1 MDQHWLERIHII
13 RIPLLGLWEWWYF
26 DEAIKCDGQTTR
38 PLCSVTGHKLGPLIA
53 NRCGVILMGT
63 GLSVE
68 DLGFE
73 SPLCVGTNSQS
84 TQLAKT
90 WGLHLD
96 PVVGVCK
103 GTFLGKLVASL
114 YAVLSWA
121 CVHYRWQCVSLEE
134 KAYPGRHLV
143 LSP

>member
-1 MDQHWLERIHII
+1 
-13 RIPLLGLWEWWYF
+13 
-26 DEAIKCDGQTTR
+26 
-38 PLCSVTGHKLGPLIA
+38 
-53 NRCGVILMGT
+53 MGT

-84 TQLAKT
+84 TLLAET
-90 WGLHLD
+90 WGLRLD

-121 CVHYRWQCVSLEE
+121 CVHYRWRCVSLEE
-134 KAYPGRHLV
+134 KTHLGRHLV
-143 LSP
+143 VTPTNSRIEYS

>member
-1 MDQHWLERIHII
+1 
-13 RIPLLGLWEWWYF
+13 
-26 DEAIKCDGQTTR
+26 
-38 PLCSVTGHKLGPLIA
+38 
-53 NRCGVILMGT
+53 MGA
-63 GLSVE
+63 GLSAE

-84 TQLAKT
+84 MLLAET

-96 PVVGVCK
+96 PVIGVCK

-121 CVHYRWQCVSLEE
+121 VFNIGGIVSPLRR
-134 KAYPGRHLV
+134 KHT
-143 LSP
+143 